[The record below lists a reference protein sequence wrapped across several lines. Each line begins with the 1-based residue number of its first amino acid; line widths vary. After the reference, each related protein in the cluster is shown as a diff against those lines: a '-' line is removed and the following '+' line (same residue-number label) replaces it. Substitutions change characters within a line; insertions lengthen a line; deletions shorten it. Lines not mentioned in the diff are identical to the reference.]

1 MNYKLALDTNA
12 YTALGVG
19 NKSIAELVA
28 RAPQIGLPSVVLG
41 EIYFGIYNGGLKD
54 KNNES
59 LARFMQNPRVTLLD
73 INEDTTRLFGETAT
87 QLRKDGKAIQQ
98 NDIWIAAL
106 CKQYNYVLA
115 TKDAGFEAV
124 TGLQVASWG

>member
-12 YTALGVG
+12 YTALGAGDDAVA
-19 NKSIAELVA
+19 KLVSL
-28 RAPQIGLPSVVLG
+28 APQIGLPQPVLG
-41 EIYFGIYNGGLKD
+41 EIYFGMYNGSLIE

-59 LARFMQNPRVTLLD
+59 LVKFLNNPRVTLLE
-73 INEDTTRLFGETAT
+73 ITADTARLFGEIAT
-87 QLRKDGKAIQQ
+87 QLRKDGKKIQQ

-115 TKDAGFEAV
+115 SKDAGFKAV
-124 TGLQVASWG
+124 TGLQTVEF